1 MDASGPTGP
10 TEPEEVTGPT
20 GEEMTGPTGP
30 TGDENTG
37 PTGPTGDEN
46 TGPTGPTGDEN
57 TGPTGPTGIDVTNLF
72 PNAQTGT
79 VEPPHIVTIEEL
91 MASHAVIVQKEAT
104 DRNSLNALVNPTRDQ
119 YRPQLFQWA
128 AAGFPG
134 IYVVQSFSIS
144 PPDLCADGVRRDVNA
159 YINYLTGTDMGAVV
173 ANIQSLVTGI
183 VVSFSFEG
191 NSVRIHVSKA

>member
-1 MDASGPTGP
+1 MDESGPTGP

-20 GEEMTGPTGP
+20 GTEMENTGPTGPTGVEEMTGPTGP
-30 TGDENTG
+30 TG
-37 PTGPTGDEN
+37 PTDIMT
-46 TGPTGPTGDEN
+46 
-57 TGPTGPTGIDVTNLF
+57 LF
-72 PNAQTGT
+72 PNAQTGP
-79 VEPPHIVTIEEL
+79 VEPPTIVTMEEL
-91 MASHAVIVQKEAT
+91 MASHGVIVQKEAV
-104 DRNSLNALVNPTRDQ
+104 DRASLNALVNPTREQ

-134 IYVVQSFSIS
+134 IYVVQSFSVS

>member
-1 MDASGPTGP
+1 MDESGPTGP
-10 TEPEEVTGPT
+10 IESVEA
-20 GEEMTGPTGP
+20 TGPTGP
-30 TGDENTG
+30 VETVEATG
-37 PTGPTGDEN
+37 PTGP
-46 TGPTGPTGDEN
+46 
-57 TGPTGPTGIDVTNLF
+57 IDIMTLF

-79 VEPPHIVTIEEL
+79 VEAPTIVTMEEL
-91 MASHAVIVQKEAT
+91 MASHAVIVEKESVDHT
-104 DRNSLNALVNPTRDQ
+104 SLNALVNPTRDQ

-134 IYVVQSFSIS
+134 IYVIQSFSVT

-173 ANIQSLVTGI
+173 ANIQALVTGI

>member
-1 MDASGPTGP
+1 MD
-10 TEPEEVTGPT
+10 E
-20 GEEMTGPTGP
+20 TGPTGP
-30 TGDENTG
+30 VETVEATG
-37 PTGPTGDEN
+37 PTGPETVEA
-46 TGPTGPTGDEN
+46 TGPTGPVESVEATGPTGIESVEA
-57 TGPTGPTGIDVTNLF
+57 TGPTGPIDIMTFF

-79 VEPPHIVTIEEL
+79 VEAPTIVTMEEL
-91 MASHAVIVQKEAT
+91 MASHAVIVEKECV
-104 DRNSLNALVNPTRDQ
+104 DRTSLNALVNPTREQ

-134 IYVVQSFSIS
+134 IYVVQSFSVS

-159 YINYLTGTDMGAVV
+159 YISYLTGTDMGTIV
-173 ANIQSLVTGI
+173 ANIQALVTGI

>member
-1 MDASGPTGP
+1 MD
-10 TEPEEVTGPT
+10 E
-20 GEEMTGPTGP
+20 TGPTGP
-30 TGDENTG
+30 VESVEATG
-37 PTGPTGDEN
+37 PTGIEMEA
-46 TGPTGPTGDEN
+46 TGPTGIEMEA
-57 TGPTGPTGIDVTNLF
+57 TGPTGPTGIDIMTLF

-79 VEPPHIVTIEEL
+79 VEPPTIVTMEEL
-91 MASHAVIVQKEAT
+91 MASHAVIVEKECV
-104 DRNSLNALVNPTRDQ
+104 DRTSLNALVNPTREQ

-134 IYVVQSFSIS
+134 IYVVQSFSVT

-159 YINYLTGTDMGAVV
+159 YINYLTGSDMGTVV
-173 ANIQSLVTGI
+173 SNIQSLVTGI

>member
-10 TEPEEVTGPT
+10 SEMEMTGPT
-20 GEEMTGPTGP
+20 GTEMENTGPTGPTGVEEMTGPTGP
-30 TGDENTG
+30 TGVDIMT
-37 PTGPTGDEN
+37 
-46 TGPTGPTGDEN
+46 
-57 TGPTGPTGIDVTNLF
+57 LF

-79 VEPPHIVTIEEL
+79 VEPPTIVTMDEL
-91 MASHAVIVQKEAT
+91 MASHAVIVEKEAV
-104 DRNSLNALVNPTRDQ
+104 DRASLNALVNPTREQ

-134 IYVVQSFSIS
+134 IYVVQSFSVT

>member
-10 TEPEEVTGPT
+10 TEA
-20 GEEMTGPTGP
+20 EEMTGPTGIES
-30 TGDENTG
+30 TGPSGTEMENTG
-37 PTGPTGDEN
+37 PSGTEM
-46 TGPTGPTGDEN
+46 EN
-57 TGPTGPTGIDVTNLF
+57 TGPTGPTGIDITNLF

-79 VEPPHIVTIEEL
+79 VEPPHIVTMEEL

-104 DRNSLNALVNPTRDQ
+104 DRASLNALVNPTRDQ

-134 IYVVQSFSIS
+134 IYVVQSFSVS

-159 YINYLTGTDMGAVV
+159 YINYLTGTDMGAIV

>member
-1 MDASGPTGP
+1 M
-10 TEPEEVTGPT
+10 EMTGPT
-20 GEEMTGPTGP
+20 GTEMENTGPTGIEMENTGPTGP
-30 TGDENTG
+30 TGEENTG

-46 TGPTGPTGDEN
+46 TGPTGPTG
-57 TGPTGPTGIDVTNLF
+57 PTDIMTLF

-79 VEPPHIVTIEEL
+79 VEPPTIVTMEEL
-91 MASHAVIVQKEAT
+91 MASHGVIVEKESV
-104 DRNSLNALVNPTRDQ
+104 DRASLNALVNPTREQ

-134 IYVVQSFSIS
+134 IYVIQSFSVS

>member
-1 MDASGPTGP
+1 MDESGPTGP
-10 TEPEEVTGPT
+10 IESV
-20 GEEMTGPTGP
+20 
-30 TGDENTG
+30 DA
-37 PTGPTGDEN
+37 
-46 TGPTGPTGDEN
+46 
-57 TGPTGPTGIDVTNLF
+57 TGPTGPTGIENVEATGPTGPTGIESVEATGPTGIESVEATGPTGPTGPTDIMTLF

-79 VEPPHIVTIEEL
+79 VEAPTIVTMEEL
-91 MASHAVIVQKEAT
+91 MASHAVIVEKESV
-104 DRNSLNALVNPTRDQ
+104 DRTSLNALVNPTRDQ

-134 IYVVQSFSIS
+134 IYVIQSFSVS

-159 YINYLTGTDMGAVV
+159 YISYLTGTDMGAVV
-173 ANIQSLVTGI
+173 ANIQALVTGI

>member
-1 MDASGPTGP
+1 MDESGPTGP
-10 TEPEEVTGPT
+10 IESVEATGPT
-20 GEEMTGPTGP
+20 GIENVEATGPTGPIESVEATGPTGIESVEATGPTGP
-30 TGDENTG
+30 TDIMT
-37 PTGPTGDEN
+37 
-46 TGPTGPTGDEN
+46 
-57 TGPTGPTGIDVTNLF
+57 LF

-79 VEPPHIVTIEEL
+79 VEAPTIVTMEEL
-91 MASHAVIVQKEAT
+91 MASHAVIVEKESV
-104 DRNSLNALVNPTRDQ
+104 DRTSLNALVNPTRDQ

-134 IYVVQSFSIS
+134 IYVVQSFSVT

-159 YINYLTGTDMGAVV
+159 YINYLTGTDMGAIV

-191 NSVRIHVSKA
+191 NSVRIHVSKS

>member
-1 MDASGPTGP
+1 MDATGP
-10 TEPEEVTGPT
+10 SEPIDI
-20 GEEMTGPTGP
+20 MT
-30 TGDENTG
+30 
-37 PTGPTGDEN
+37 
-46 TGPTGPTGDEN
+46 
-57 TGPTGPTGIDVTNLF
+57 LF
-72 PNAQTGT
+72 PNAQSGPVAAPT
-79 VEPPHIVTIEEL
+79 IATIEEL
-91 MASHAVIVQKEAT
+91 MASHAVIVEKESV
-104 DRNSLNALVNPTRDQ
+104 DRTSLNALVNPTREQ

-134 IYVVQSFSIS
+134 IYVIQSVSVS

-173 ANIQSLVTGI
+173 SNIQALVTGI

>member
-1 MDASGPTGP
+1 MSEA
-10 TEPEEVTGPT
+10 
-20 GEEMTGPTGP
+20 TGPTGP
-30 TGDENTG
+30 TGPAVDIAT
-37 PTGPTGDEN
+37 
-46 TGPTGPTGDEN
+46 
-57 TGPTGPTGIDVTNLF
+57 LF

-79 VEPPHIVTIEEL
+79 VEPPTIVTLDEL
-91 MASHAVIVQKEAT
+91 MASHGVIVQKEAN
-104 DRNSLNALVNPTRDQ
+104 DRTSLNALVNPTRDQ

-128 AAGFPG
+128 AAVFPG
-134 IYVVQSFSIS
+134 IYVIQSFSVS

-173 ANIQSLVTGI
+173 ANIQALVTGI

>member
-1 MDASGPTGP
+1 MDETGPTGP
-10 TEPEEVTGPT
+10 VESVEATGPT
-20 GEEMTGPTGP
+20 GIESVEATGPTGPVETVEATGPTGP
-30 TGDENTG
+30 TDIMT
-37 PTGPTGDEN
+37 
-46 TGPTGPTGDEN
+46 
-57 TGPTGPTGIDVTNLF
+57 LF

-79 VEPPHIVTIEEL
+79 VEAPTIVTMEEL
-91 MASHAVIVQKEAT
+91 MASHAVIVEKESV
-104 DRNSLNALVNPTRDQ
+104 DRTSLNALVNPTREQ

-134 IYVVQSFSIS
+134 IYVVQSFSVT

-159 YINYLTGTDMGAVV
+159 YINYLTGTDMGTIV
-173 ANIQSLVTGI
+173 ANIQALVTGI

>member
-1 MDASGPTGP
+1 MDETGPTGP
-10 TEPEEVTGPT
+10 VETVEATGPT
-20 GEEMTGPTGP
+20 GIESVEATGPTGIESVEATGPTGP
-30 TGDENTG
+30 TG
-37 PTGPTGDEN
+37 P
-46 TGPTGPTGDEN
+46 
-57 TGPTGPTGIDVTNLF
+57 IDIMTLF

-79 VEPPHIVTIEEL
+79 VEAPTIVTMEEL
-91 MASHAVIVQKEAT
+91 MASHAVIVEKESV
-104 DRNSLNALVNPTRDQ
+104 DRTSLNALVNPTREQ

-134 IYVVQSFSIS
+134 IYVVQSFSVT

-159 YINYLTGTDMGAVV
+159 YINYLTGSDMGAIVS
-173 ANIQSLVTGI
+173 NIQTLVTGI

>member
-30 TGDENTG
+30 TGDEITG
-37 PTGPTGDEN
+37 PTGPTGVEEM
-46 TGPTGPTGDEN
+46 TGPTGPTG
-57 TGPTGPTGIDVTNLF
+57 PTDIMTLF
-72 PNAQTGT
+72 PNAQTGP
-79 VEPPHIVTIEEL
+79 VEPPTIVTMEEL
-91 MASHAVIVQKEAT
+91 MASHAVIVEKEAV
-104 DRNSLNALVNPTRDQ
+104 DCASLNALVNPTREQ

-134 IYVVQSFSIS
+134 IYVVQSFSVT

>member
-20 GEEMTGPTGP
+20 GP

-37 PTGPTGDEN
+37 PTGPTGE
-46 TGPTGPTGDEN
+46 EV
-57 TGPTGPTGIDVTNLF
+57 TGPTGIDITNLF

-91 MASHAVIVQKEAT
+91 MASHAVIVQKEAV
-104 DRNSLNALVNPTRDQ
+104 DHNSLNALVNPTRDQ

-134 IYVVQSFSIS
+134 IYVVQSFSVS

>member
-10 TEPEEVTGPT
+10 TEPEDVTGPT
-20 GEEMTGPTGP
+20 GTEM
-30 TGDENTG
+30 ENTG
-37 PTGPTGDEN
+37 PTGPTGDEI
-46 TGPTGPTGDEN
+46 TGPTGPTG
-57 TGPTGPTGIDVTNLF
+57 PTDIMTLF

-79 VEPPHIVTIEEL
+79 VEPPTIVTMEEL
-91 MASHAVIVQKEAT
+91 MASHAVIVEKEAV
-104 DRNSLNALVNPTRDQ
+104 DRASLNALVNPTREQ

-134 IYVVQSFSIS
+134 IYVVQSFSVT

-159 YINYLTGTDMGAVV
+159 YINYLTGSDMGAVV

>member
-1 MDASGPTGP
+1 MD
-10 TEPEEVTGPT
+10 E
-20 GEEMTGPTGP
+20 TGPTGP
-30 TGDENTG
+30 VETVEATGPTGIENVEATGPTGIESVEATGPTGIQSVEATG
-37 PTGPTGDEN
+37 PTGPVEA
-46 TGPTGPTGDEN
+46 TGPTGP
-57 TGPTGPTGIDVTNLF
+57 IDIMTLF

-79 VEPPHIVTIEEL
+79 VEAPTIVTMEEL
-91 MASHAVIVQKEAT
+91 MASHAVIVEKESV
-104 DRNSLNALVNPTRDQ
+104 DRTSLNALVNPTREQ

-134 IYVVQSFSIS
+134 IYVVQSFSVT

-173 ANIQSLVTGI
+173 ANIQALVTGI

>member
-1 MDASGPTGP
+1 MDESGPTGP
-10 TEPEEVTGPT
+10 IESV
-20 GEEMTGPTGP
+20 
-30 TGDENTG
+30 DA
-37 PTGPTGDEN
+37 
-46 TGPTGPTGDEN
+46 
-57 TGPTGPTGIDVTNLF
+57 TGPTGPTGIENVEATGPTGPTGIESVEATGPTGIESVEATGPTGPTGPTDIMTLF

-79 VEPPHIVTIEEL
+79 VEAPTIVTMEEL
-91 MASHAVIVQKEAT
+91 MASHAVIVEKESV
-104 DRNSLNALVNPTRDQ
+104 DRTSLNALVNPTRDQ

-134 IYVVQSFSIS
+134 IYVIQSFSVS

-173 ANIQSLVTGI
+173 ANIQALVTGI

>member
-1 MDASGPTGP
+1 MDA
-10 TEPEEVTGPT
+10 TGPT
-20 GEEMTGPTGP
+20 GIESVEA
-30 TGDENTG
+30 
-37 PTGPTGDEN
+37 
-46 TGPTGPTGDEN
+46 
-57 TGPTGPTGIDVTNLF
+57 TGPTGPTGIEMEATGPTGIESVEATGPTGPTGIEMEATGPTGPTDIMTLF

-79 VEPPHIVTIEEL
+79 VEPPHIVTMEEL
-91 MASHAVIVQKEAT
+91 MASHAVIVQKESV
-104 DRNSLNALVNPTRDQ
+104 DRTSLNALVNPTRDQ

-134 IYVVQSFSIS
+134 IYVIQSFSVS

-159 YINYLTGTDMGAVV
+159 YINYLTGSDMGTVV
-173 ANIQSLVTGI
+173 ANIQALVTGI

>member
-1 MDASGPTGP
+1 MD
-10 TEPEEVTGPT
+10 E
-20 GEEMTGPTGP
+20 TGPTGP
-30 TGDENTG
+30 VESVEATG
-37 PTGPTGDEN
+37 PTGIESV
-46 TGPTGPTGDEN
+46 EA
-57 TGPTGPTGIDVTNLF
+57 TGPTGPTGIESVEATGPTGPTDIMTLF

-79 VEPPHIVTIEEL
+79 VEPPNIVTMEEL
-91 MASHAVIVQKEAT
+91 MASHAVIVEKESV
-104 DRNSLNALVNPTRDQ
+104 DRTSLNALVNPTREQ

-134 IYVVQSFSIS
+134 IYVVQSFSVT

-159 YINYLTGTDMGAVV
+159 YINYLTGTDMGTIV
-173 ANIQSLVTGI
+173 ANIQALVTGI

>member
-1 MDASGPTGP
+1 MDETGPTGPIESVDETGPTGP
-10 TEPEEVTGPT
+10 TGV
-20 GEEMTGPTGP
+20 EEMTGPTGP
-30 TGDENTG
+30 TGPEPINF
-37 PTGPTGDEN
+37 
-46 TGPTGPTGDEN
+46 
-57 TGPTGPTGIDVTNLF
+57 F

-79 VEPPHIVTIEEL
+79 VEAPTIVTMEEL
-91 MASHAVIVQKEAT
+91 MASHAVIVEKESV
-104 DRNSLNALVNPTRDQ
+104 DRTSLNALVNPTRDQ

-134 IYVVQSFSIS
+134 IYVVQSFSVS

-159 YINYLTGTDMGAVV
+159 YISYLTGTDMGTIV
-173 ANIQSLVTGI
+173 ANIQALVTGI